1 MIYKVIIYND
11 NVIYTNIHLLI
22 NIINAKKSLRYFEKD
37 VKTNILQLIKANI
50 EQIGHQKYA

>member
-1 MIYKVIIYND
+1 M
-11 NVIYTNIHLLI
+11 LE
-22 NIINAKKSLRYFEKD
+22 KSLRYFEKD